1 VAGGG
6 PSGRRWPVAVLSLGL
21 AIGGWGLGLGRVETD
36 MGYWW
41 SIRLLGFHII
51 GLGLCSVLGQIR
63 I

>member
-1 VAGGG
+1 
-6 PSGRRWPVAVLSLGL
+6 VAVLSLGL

-41 SIRLLGFHII
+41 SIRLLGFRII
-51 GLGLCSVLGQIR
+51 GLGLCSMLGQIR